1 MSIFNLDDDRIV
13 RILWANGVKISLK
26 KAYEVS
32 NIIYGAHLERV
43 NEVCNN
49 SYDTGKKEGLSRLE
63 NEKTNSFNEG
73 YTLGQRQSNYVAE
86 GEHLRR
92 VIGAT
97 MWAERRFNHR
107 NLETKIRCIK
117 KLRAEFPLLGLR
129 DCKDIV
135 QACSGEG
142 YGISLL

>member
-32 NIIYGAHLERV
+32 GIIYGAHLERV
-43 NEVCNN
+43 NEVENN
-49 SYDTGKKEGLSRLE
+49 AWTVARKETEERVRVAAEQNYADGL
-63 NEKTNSFNEG
+63 K
-73 YTLGQRQSNYVAE
+73 LGQQQANYHADAE
-86 GEHLRR
+86 HTRM

-97 MWAERRFNHR
+97 MWAEHRFDDG
-107 NLETKIRCIK
+107 NLKTKIRCIK
-117 KLRAEFPLLGLR
+117 KLRESFPLLALR

-135 QACSGEG
+135 NACSGDG
-142 YGISLL
+142 YGITL